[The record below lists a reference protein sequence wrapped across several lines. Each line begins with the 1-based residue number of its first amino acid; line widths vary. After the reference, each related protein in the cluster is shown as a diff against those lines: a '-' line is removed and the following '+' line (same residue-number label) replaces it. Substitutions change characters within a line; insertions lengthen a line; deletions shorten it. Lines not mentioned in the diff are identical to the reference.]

1 MLYDV
6 RLEYSLLLGKILR
19 ERWGQGYRK
28 CCRCQQMYLAQN
40 NYDDSCTFIDQGF
53 SPSEGSYRHTVVSK
67 HVQAK
72 AQQDKYNEHVKDIRM
87 VGGISRKVGLGS
99 LNVAPVEFAKTGGA
113 LGMSSISF

>member
-1 MLYDV
+1 
-6 RLEYSLLLGKILR
+6 
-19 ERWGQGYRK
+19 
-28 CCRCQQMYLAQN
+28 MYLAQN

-72 AQQDKYNEHVKDIRM
+72 AQQEKYNEYVKDIRM

-113 LGMSSISF
+113 VGMLLF